1 MKSGTYVFR
10 GGYFDDAAEFSAVLG
25 RKVRGIDAHGLHVVG
40 FNFGAEAGRAIV
52 RKRHAVHYELRLI
65 LRTPRVQYG
74 VALVEPARLGIH
86 QVYDGA
92 AWQGGG
98 SFLDSFGANAMD
110 GAGAV
115 GVDEGVRVLDGDRG
129 IHGRE
134 AQDHMVFGGD

>member
-10 GGYFDDAAEFSAVLG
+10 GGYFDDAAEFSSVLG
-25 RKVRGIDAHGLHVVG
+25 GNVRGVDAHGLHVVG
-40 FNFGAEAGRAIV
+40 FNFGAEARRAIIGE
-52 RKRHAVHYELRLI
+52 RHAVHYELRLI

-115 GVDEGVRVLDGDRG
+115 GSGSKL
-129 IHGRE
+129 RE
-134 AQDHMVFGGD
+134 VWTSGSGSAS